1 MWPQAFNAK
10 NIYIQVKH
18 FLLYPKTNKQFKRR
32 DKNIE
37 NMNESEKL
45 LFMQKSGKVEKFW

>member
-1 MWPQAFNAK
+1 MWPQAFNTK
-10 NIYIQVKH
+10 NIIQLNT
-18 FLLYPKTNKQFKRR
+18 FYYTRKQTVKRR

-45 LFMQKSGKVEKFW
+45 LFMQKGGKVEKF